1 MKEFYTTEQA
11 AEKLNTSIPTIRQLI
26 KDGKLKAF
34 FKLRK
39 YYILHSDLVDYLKR

>member
-1 MKEFYTTEQA
+1 MNKIYTTEQA
-11 AEKLNTSIPTIRQLI
+11 AEILNSTAVTVRQLI

>member
-1 MKEFYTTEQA
+1 MQEFYTTEQA
-11 AEKLNTSIPTIRQLI
+11 AAKLGSNIQTVRQLI